1 MPTCIH
7 LNTAGINQMRYSYE
21 QSSCL
26 ICMCGG
32 AGAAALIT
40 LETPH
45 LPWTQWP
52 RLCVIRS
59 SIDREGTGALNL
71 INHPEADIRRQGRS
85 SETKLLSAR
94 KPRNH
99 DCCVIEVKV
108 GGGGRVWWSEMSL
121 CVYTERCCTCGKYL
135 KCGVFKEITATLKS
149 ARLGGFTTRKQD
161 SG

>member
-108 GGGGRVWWSEMSL
+108 GGGAGFDGVKWACVCTQSAAAHVVNIWSAG
-121 CVYTERCCTCGKYL
+121 CL
-135 KCGVFKEITATLKS
+135 KKS
-149 ARLGGFTTRKQD
+149 QPR
-161 SG
+161 